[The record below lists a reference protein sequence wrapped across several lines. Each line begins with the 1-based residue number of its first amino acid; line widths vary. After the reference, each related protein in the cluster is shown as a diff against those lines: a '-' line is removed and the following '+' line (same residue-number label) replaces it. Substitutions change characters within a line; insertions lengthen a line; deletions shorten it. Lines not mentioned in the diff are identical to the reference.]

1 MRDTAM
7 NAKTTSVALDEHL
20 TRFVDAQV
28 KSGHY
33 DSTSDVL
40 RAGLRLLEEN
50 EAKVL
55 ALQKAL
61 IAGRDSG
68 EPRPVNRAD
77 LLAKIHRANG
87 F

>member
-1 MRDTAM
+1 M
-7 NAKTTSVALDEHL
+7 NAKTTSVALDEHF

-33 DSTSDVL
+33 DSASDVL

-50 EAKVL
+50 EAKVQ
-55 ALQKAL
+55 ALQQAL

-68 EPRPVNRAD
+68 EPRPLDFQAF
-77 LLAKIHRANG
+77 LKEIHRKHGVASD
-87 F
+87 

>member
-1 MRDTAM
+1 M
-7 NAKTTSVALDEHL
+7 NAKTTSVVLDEHF

-33 DSTSDVL
+33 DSASDVL

-50 EAKVL
+50 EAKVQ
-55 ALQKAL
+55 ALQQAL

-68 EPRPVNRAD
+68 EPQPVDCKA
-77 LLAKIHRANG
+77 LLKEIHRKHALANP
-87 F
+87 

>member
-1 MRDTAM
+1 M

-68 EPRPVNRAD
+68 EPRPFDRDRFLAEIHRKHG
-77 LLAKIHRANG
+77 LAKH
-87 F
+87 

>member
-1 MRDTAM
+1 M